1 MPIID
6 AKDVTQMNVLGVS
19 NQELYDILT
28 DYNQAVLDCKP
39 WHDYI
44 KRQRA
49 WYNFDHDTAGNRGA
63 RKPQEERYADPTPTN
78 NVDLAVGIIRKG
90 GLEFRARGWEPNP
103 GEDEDTSKIEKY
115 LLGVIDIN
123 NQREEEDVLYE
134 VIFDFCRDG
143 VGILYAP
150 WDKQLADEVGTVI
163 PVPTPDGD
171 AMPMQVYM
179 EPPIRNQVIDPL
191 EIVMA
196 KGGPRKWKS
205 IYRTQDMTLLELWEQ
220 FGKVPEQEQG
230 RVGDP
235 RLMKQIKGKLI
246 DYWGWKYKKVPM
258 MSPEGQ
264 LVMNAVLGQPEMM
277 MKWVVE
283 RALIWNTEY
292 VWPLQD
298 TNYPGIPY
306 KIQFFK
312 PVDDDKPENWGHG
325 IIRPMETSIIALEK
339 MTDRTQ
345 RMITLLAS
353 MPMFSKTIQG
363 RNITVDKGLVD
374 IVPLGIDEDIAFPQW
389 RGQPPDVEN
398 QRTFYRT
405 RAQQAG
411 FSEAAYAA
419 GSTEIS
425 GYALSQLSDQNQ
437 IRLEQP
443 IVHLQLLFSRWAK
456 HVLELTKI
464 YAMGACVRVSGTLKG
479 KDFADQIITA
489 DIADFL
495 VKAEMK
501 VKMPGEDT
509 RKHAMATQASMWL
522 SPDTIMEDYLDIDQP
537 DDERKRQLRAMAQ
550 MDPTVRQYAMILVLT
565 EMAQQGD
572 QAAAMALQMMQ
583 QQSQGGKPVEET
595 RGRPAEGRKPE
606 QQVGTQGPTGEP
618 TPQEQ
623 GRKPPGQNFEDIMRR
638 LVGMSPK
645 MRGGP

>member
-1 MPIID
+1 MEPIN
-6 AKDVTQMNVLGVS
+6 AKDIVQLDAFGVTD
-19 NQELYDILT
+19 QELYDILA
-28 DYNQAVLDCKP
+28 DYNQAVKDCKP

-44 KRQRA
+44 DRQRQ
-49 WYNFDHDTAGNRGA
+49 WYNFDHDAAGKRGA

-90 GLEFRARGWEPNP
+90 GLEWRARGWEPNP
-103 GEDEDTSKIEKY
+103 GEDEDTSKVEKF
-115 LLGVIDIN
+115 LTGVIDIN
-123 NQREEEDVLYE
+123 NEREEEDTLYE

-143 VGILYAP
+143 CGILYAP
-150 WDKQLADEVGTVI
+150 WDKQLADELMTVMPI
-163 PVPTPDGD
+163 PTPEGD
-171 AMPMQVYM
+171 AMPMTVYR
-179 EPPIRNQVIDPL
+179 EPPIRNQVIDPK
-191 EIVMA
+191 EIVMT
-196 KGGPRKWKS
+196 KGGPRKWRA
-205 IYRTQDMTLLELWEQ
+205 IYRTQDMTMLELWEQ
-220 FGKVPEQEQG
+220 FGKIPAGHED
-230 RVGDP
+230 RMNSP
-235 RLMKQIKGKLI
+235 RLMKDVRGKLI
-246 DYWGWKYKKVPM
+246 DYWGWKYKQVPM
-258 MSPEGQ
+258 TGPDGQ
-264 LVMNAVLGQPEMM
+264 NLMNDLLGKPEMT

-298 TNYPGIPY
+298 TVYPGLPY

-312 PVDDDKPENWGHG
+312 PVDEDKPENWGHG

-345 RMITLLAS
+345 RMITVLAS
-353 MPMFSKTIQG
+353 LPMFSKTIQG
-363 RNITVDKGLVD
+363 RNITIDKGLVD

-389 RGQPPDVEN
+389 RGQPPDVEM
-398 QRTFYRT
+398 QRNFYRT

-419 GSTEIS
+419 GSSEIS

-443 IVHLQLLFSRWAK
+443 IVHLQLLFTRWAK
-456 HVLELTKI
+456 HVLELARIFAT
-464 YAMGACVRVSGTLKG
+464 GAVIRISGTLKG

-489 DIADFL
+489 EIADYL
-495 VKAEMK
+495 VKAEMR
-501 VKMPGEDT
+501 VKMPGEEV

-522 SPDTIMEDYLDIDQP
+522 SPDTIMQDYLDIDQP

-550 MDPTVRQYAMILVLT
+550 QDPMVMRYAQIMMLT

-583 QQSQGGKPVEET
+583 QESQGGTPTEET
-595 RGRPAEGRKPE
+595 RGRPKEGRRPE
-606 QQVGTQGPTGEP
+606 QMRNVQGPTGEP

-638 LVGMSPK
+638 LMGMAPK
-645 MRGGP
+645 MRS